1 MFLLFEEK
9 LHWLGGWVN
18 KGKGKTI
25 PAEKVWRT
33 PVLLTDMFSS
43 EKPMSPANIPSNGMP

>member
-9 LHWLGGWVN
+9 LHWRGGWVN